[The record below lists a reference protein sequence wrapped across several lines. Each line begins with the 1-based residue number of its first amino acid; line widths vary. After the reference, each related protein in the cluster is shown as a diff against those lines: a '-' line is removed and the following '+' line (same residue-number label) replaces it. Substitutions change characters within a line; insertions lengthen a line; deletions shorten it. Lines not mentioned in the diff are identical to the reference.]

1 MTVGIAGASG
11 AGKTTFAKAL
21 AARLP
26 AAALLSTDAY
36 YCDLGRLPPAERAAV
51 NFDLPETIDWE
62 TLLEHLAARRA
73 GRSVPVPCYDF
84 KTHTRRAEPQ
94 IVGPSAATVLEGIF
108 ALWHP
113 RVRGMLDLAVFV
125 DTADA
130 VCRERRIA
138 RDTAERG
145 RTPQSV
151 RLQWERHTLPMFRR
165 HTSPTRRYADFI
177 VNGEAPTED
186 EIRRMFASLR
196 TAPLPAASRI
206 NWDK

>member
-1 MTVGIAGASG
+1 MTGKRCWSIWPRGAPGGPCLS
-11 AGKTTFAKAL
+11 
-21 AARLP
+21 P
-26 AAALLSTDAY
+26 ATIS
-36 YCDLGRLPPAERAAV
+36 RRIRA
-51 NFDLPETIDWE
+51 
-62 TLLEHLAARRA
+62 
-73 GRSVPVPCYDF
+73 
-84 KTHTRRAEPQ
+84 RAEPQ

-196 TAPLPAASRI
+196 TAPLPTASRI
-206 NWDK
+206 NWGK